1 MPDWIISVLK
11 WVGLALAAISIVA
24 LVYVQWFAVGPAPE
38 AGAAP
43 EATTAPVTLYVVL
56 LIVGV
61 VAAVAGFALG
71 RKKPDTT

>member
-24 LVYVQWFAVGPAPE
+24 LVYVQWFAAGPAPE

-61 VAAVAGFALG
+61 VAAIAGFALG

>member
-1 MPDWIISVLK
+1 MPAWIVAVLK
-11 WVGLALAAISIVA
+11 WGGIALAVIGVVA
-24 LVYVQWFAVGPAPE
+24 LVWVQWIATGPPAE

-61 VAAVAGFALG
+61 VAAIAGFALG